1 MSKSLR
7 LRFIIA
13 AVAAASL
20 LHSCDVF
27 KDGEGEK
34 GTLRLHFSE
43 MSYEVTKAS
52 AVSEIP
58 DTSEFIL
65 KITDSGGGKVY
76 EGKFGDSPENLPVS
90 AGTYNISVRSG
101 IFTAPAFSSPLFGD
115 DQCVTV
121 RHGTVAD
128 VVLTCSQMNSG
139 VRLKT
144 GEAFLK
150 AFPDGSL
157 FLVSDDGQLMY
168 SYSEKRT
175 AYFNPGNV
183 SLVMKESSGNTTL
196 FTRPLSAREV
206 LTITVSVPKASGSG
220 GISIQLDTARNH
232 TGETVTIGED
242 PASGK
247 GDDRLTALN
256 VSEAAGTVGATGV
269 WVYGYIVGGDLS
281 SSSVSFTPPFKSETN
296 LAIASR
302 TSVSDKSSCLSVQL
316 PQGETRNALN
326 LVSNPSNLKRKLWVK
341 GDIVSAY
348 FGIPGIKNIKEY
360 HIE

>member
-1 MSKSLR
+1 MSGQFKLQ
-7 LRFIIA
+7 FIIA
-13 AVAAASL
+13 ALAAAAIL
-20 LHSCDVF
+20 PACDF
-27 KDGEGEK
+27 NETEGQ

-43 MSYEVTKAS
+43 MSYDVTKAAS
-52 AVSEIP
+52 DIP
-58 DTSEFIL
+58 DTSEFL
-65 KITDSGGGKVY
+65 LTVTDSGGKTVY
-76 EGKFGDSPENLPVS
+76 SGKFGDSPESILVN
-90 AGTYNISVRSG
+90 AGTYDISVRSG
-101 IFTAPAFSSPLFGD
+101 VFKAPAFSSPLFGD

-121 RHGTVAD
+121 RQGAVSD

-144 GEAFLK
+144 DEAFLK

-157 FLVSDDGQLMY
+157 FLSSDEGQLMY

-183 SLVMKESSGNTTL
+183 SLILKETGGNTTL
-196 FTRPLSAREV
+196 LTRPLGAREI
-206 LTITVSVPKASGSG
+206 LTITVSVPNISGSG
-220 GISIQLDTARNH
+220 SINIQLDTTRNH
-232 TGETVTIGED
+232 TGETVTIGGN

-247 GDDRLTALN
+247 GDDLSTALN
-256 VSEAAGTVGATGV
+256 VSEAPGAVGSTGV

-296 LAIASR
+296 LAIAAR
-302 TSVSDKSSCLSVQL
+302 TSVTEKSSCLSVQL
-316 PQGETRNALN
+316 PQGEIRNALN

-341 GDIVSAY
+341 GDIVAAY

>member
-65 KITDSGGGKVY
+65 KITDSGGGAVY

-101 IFTAPAFSSPLFGD
+101 IFKAPAFSSPLFGD
-115 DQCVTV
+115 DRCVTV
-121 RHGTVAD
+121 RQGEEAD

-144 GEAFLK
+144 DEAFLK

-157 FLVSDDGQLMY
+157 FLISDDGQLMY

-183 SLVMKESSGNTTL
+183 SLVMK
-196 FTRPLSAREV
+196 
-206 LTITVSVPKASGSG
+206 
-220 GISIQLDTARNH
+220 
-232 TGETVTIGED
+232 
-242 PASGK
+242 
-247 GDDRLTALN
+247 
-256 VSEAAGTVGATGV
+256 
-269 WVYGYIVGGDLS
+269 
-281 SSSVSFTPPFKSETN
+281 
-296 LAIASR
+296 
-302 TSVSDKSSCLSVQL
+302 
-316 PQGETRNALN
+316 
-326 LVSNPSNLKRKLWVK
+326 
-341 GDIVSAY
+341 
-348 FGIPGIKNIKEY
+348 
-360 HIE
+360 

>member
-65 KITDSGGGKVY
+65 KITDSGGGAVY

-115 DQCVTV
+115 DRFVTV
-121 RHGTVAD
+121 RQGEEAD

-144 GEAFLK
+144 
-150 AFPDGSL
+150 D
-157 FLVSDDGQLMY
+157 
-168 SYSEKRT
+168 
-175 AYFNPGNV
+175 
-183 SLVMKESSGNTTL
+183 
-196 FTRPLSAREV
+196 
-206 LTITVSVPKASGSG
+206 
-220 GISIQLDTARNH
+220 
-232 TGETVTIGED
+232 
-242 PASGK
+242 
-247 GDDRLTALN
+247 
-256 VSEAAGTVGATGV
+256 
-269 WVYGYIVGGDLS
+269 
-281 SSSVSFTPPFKSETN
+281 
-296 LAIASR
+296 
-302 TSVSDKSSCLSVQL
+302 
-316 PQGETRNALN
+316 
-326 LVSNPSNLKRKLWVK
+326 
-341 GDIVSAY
+341 
-348 FGIPGIKNIKEY
+348 
-360 HIE
+360 

>member
-13 AVAAASL
+13 AIAAASL

-27 KDGEGEK
+27 VNGEAET

-52 AVSEIP
+52 SEIP

-65 KITDSGGGKVY
+65 MVTDSGGRTVY
-76 EGKFGDSPENLPVS
+76 EGKYGDSPEKLMVS
-90 AGTYNISVRSG
+90 AGTYNISARSG
-101 IFTAPAFSSPLFGD
+101 IFSTPAFSSPLYGD

-121 RHGTVAD
+121 RQGDVAD
-128 VVLTCSQMNSG
+128 VMLTCSQMNSG

-144 GEAFLK
+144 DEAFLK

-183 SLVMKESSGNTTL
+183 SLVLKETSANTTL
-196 FTRPLSAREV
+196 FTRPLSAREI
-206 LTITVSVPKASGSG
+206 LTITVSVPNVSGSG

-232 TGETVTIGED
+232 TGETVTIGGD

-247 GDDRLTALN
+247 GGDRSTALN
-256 VSEAAGTVGATGV
+256 VSEAAGSAGATGV

-302 TSVSDKSSCLSVQL
+302 TSVSAKSSCLSVQL
-316 PQGETRNALN
+316 PQGAIRNALN

-341 GDIVSAY
+341 GDIVAAY
-348 FGIPGIKNIKEY
+348 FGIPGVKNIKEY

>member
-1 MSKSLR
+1 MPEKLKMR
-7 LRFIIA
+7 TIIA
-13 AVAAASL
+13 VLAAATV
-20 LHSCDVF
+20 LHSCDF
-27 KDGEGEK
+27 NESGDGEK

-52 AVSEIP
+52 SEIP

-65 KITDSGGGKVY
+65 TVTDSGGRTVY
-76 EGKFGDSPENLPVS
+76 SGKFGDSPENILVN

-101 IFTAPAFSSPLFGD
+101 TFKAPVFSAPLFGD

-121 RHGTVAD
+121 RQGDVAD

-144 GEAFLK
+144 DEAFLK

-157 FLVSDDGQLMY
+157 FLVSDDGQLLY
-168 SYSEKRT
+168 SYSEKRI

-183 SLVMKESSGNTTL
+183 SLVLKETSANTTL
-196 FTRPLSAREV
+196 FTRPLKAREI
-206 LTITVSVPKASGSG
+206 LTITVSVPKVSGSG

-232 TGETVTIGED
+232 TGETVTIGGD

-247 GDDRLTALN
+247 GGDRSSALN
-256 VSEAAGTVGATGV
+256 VTEAAGAVGATGV

-281 SSSVSFTPPFKSETN
+281 LSSVSFTPPFKSETN
-296 LAIASR
+296 LAIAAR
-302 TSVSDKSSCLSVQL
+302 TSVAEKSSCLSVQL
-316 PQGETRNALN
+316 SAGEIRNALN

-341 GDIVSAY
+341 GDIAAAY